1 MDQRYDVL
9 IEQSIVSHADLEEAA
24 GVKQDY
30 LVKNS
35 VKEINVDE
43 FVEEGETALVR
54 EKGLEIYLHPMGI
67 MIGIDNCEVLIAV
80 LFTAEV
86 Y

>member
-1 MDQRYDVL
+1 
-9 IEQSIVSHADLEEAA
+9 
-24 GVKQDY
+24 
-30 LVKNS
+30 VKNN
-35 VKEINVDE
+35 VKEIDVDE

-80 LFTAEV
+80 LFIA
-86 Y
+86 